1 MVESAE
7 EYAMKNW
14 TLVLKVVTELRD
26 KDGFHQ
32 SELSKHSSGRQFQ
45 CF

>member
-1 MVESAE
+1 MVESTE
-7 EYAMKNW
+7 EYVVKNW
-14 TLVLKVVTELRD
+14 TLVLKVVTELGD

-45 CF
+45 CL